1 MEDLFLE
8 CIICKFNT
16 NKITPYV
23 LKCPNCNFYMSSLK
37 PGVGQDVKGISD
49 LRKRNFKKLIK
60 TIETYQEKPDLLEIG
75 SGDGYFIEECIKK
88 KIEITGSEASEKS
101 LNYLKLKFKVN
112 LLKLSMPLKNNIL
125 LEKKYNVIIF
135 NDVFEHLKNIHV
147 VVKQL
152 KTMITDD
159 GIILINLPS
168 SQGIIFRLSEFL
180 YKFGLNKFYDRLW
193 QKGMSSPHLSYFNK
207 KNLIELFKGHN
218 FHIVFTGHLDSV
230 SFKNKE
236 RIKSSHKNKLLV
248 LLLSFGLSI
257 FFLLQKLLP
266 KDIIYLIFKK

>member
-49 LRKRNFKKLIK
+49 LRKKNFKKLIK
-60 TIETYQEKPDLLEIG
+60 TIETYQKKPDLLEIG

-88 KIEITGSEASEKS
+88 QIKITGSEASEKS

-236 RIKSSHKNKLLV
+236 RIKSSHKNKLFV

>member
-16 NKITPYV
+16 NEVTPYV

-37 PGVGQDVKGISD
+37 PGVGQDVKGITD

-60 TIETYQEKPDLLEIG
+60 TIETFQRKPDLLEIG

-168 SQGIIFRLSEFL
+168 SQGIIFKLSEFL

>member
-49 LRKRNFKKLIK
+49 LRKKNFKKLIK
-60 TIETYQEKPDLLEIG
+60 TIETYQKKPDLLEIG

-88 KIEITGSEASEKS
+88 QIKITGSEASEKS

-230 SFKNKE
+230 SFENKE

>member
-23 LKCPNCNFYMSSLK
+23 LKCPNCNFYMSSLE

-49 LRKRNFKKLIK
+49 LRKKNFKKLIK
-60 TIETYQEKPDLLEIG
+60 TIETYQKKPDLLEIG

-88 KIEITGSEASEKS
+88 QIKITGSEASEKS

-180 YKFGLNKFYDRLW
+180 YKF
-193 QKGMSSPHLSYFNK
+193 
-207 KNLIELFKGHN
+207 
-218 FHIVFTGHLDSV
+218 V
-230 SFKNKE
+230 
-236 RIKSSHKNKLLV
+236 
-248 LLLSFGLSI
+248 
-257 FFLLQKLLP
+257 
-266 KDIIYLIFKK
+266 

>member
-49 LRKRNFKKLIK
+49 LRKKNFKKLIK
-60 TIETYQEKPDLLEIG
+60 TIETYQKKPDLLEIG

-88 KIEITGSEASEKS
+88 QIKITGSEASEKS

-218 FHIVFTGHLDSV
+218 FNIVFTGHLDSV

-236 RIKSSHKNKLLV
+236 RIISSHKNKFLV

>member
-8 CIICKFNT
+8 CIVCKFNT
-16 NKITPYV
+16 YKVTPYV
-23 LKCPNCNFYMSSLK
+23 LKCPNCNFYVSSLK
-37 PGVGQDVKGISD
+37 PGVGQDVEGISD
-49 LRKRNFKKLIK
+49 LRKKNFKKIIKIIK
-60 TIETYQEKPDLLEIG
+60 TYQKKPDLLEIG
-75 SGDGYFIEECIKK
+75 SGDGYFIEECIKE
-88 KIEITGSEASEKS
+88 KIRVTGSEASEEI
-101 LNYLKLKFKVN
+101 LDNLKLNFKVN
-112 LLKLSMPLKNNIL
+112 LLKLVMPFKNNAEL
-125 LEKKYNVIIF
+125 KKRYNVIIF
-135 NDVFEHLKNIHV
+135 NDVFEHLKNIHL

-168 SQGIIFRLSEFL
+168 SQGMIFRLSEFL
-180 YKFGLNKFYDRLW
+180 YKFGINKFYDRLW

-207 KNLIELFKGHN
+207 SNLIRLFKIHN
-218 FHIVFTGHLDSV
+218 LHFIHAGHLDSV

-236 RIKSSHKNKLLV
+236 RIKSSHKNKFLI

-266 KDIIYLIFKK
+266 KDIIYLVFKK